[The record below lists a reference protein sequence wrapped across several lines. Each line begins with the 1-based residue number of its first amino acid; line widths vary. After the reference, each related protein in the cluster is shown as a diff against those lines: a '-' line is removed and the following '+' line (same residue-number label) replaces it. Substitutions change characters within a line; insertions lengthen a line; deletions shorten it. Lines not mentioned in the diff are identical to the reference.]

1 MYYYT
6 ARSVARLFAENGLE
20 LVDLMP
26 TDVHGG
32 SMVFF
37 GAAPGTWPVRGIV
50 AATIARERAILGDAL
65 LDLMPATLTRWRK
78 ETRALIDRFRETG
91 RSVWMYGGSAK
102 AATFINAV
110 GIDERDIRYCADST
124 PEKIGLFLPGTGIEI
139 RPEDEAI
146 AARPDYY
153 LVTAW
158 NYRNELIQKVR
169 AGGNRHSGFAVPFP
183 EVQVI
188 VTSAADL
195 YEQTAAAAGRSEAAE

>member
-1 MYYYT
+1 M
-6 ARSVARLFAENGLE
+6 
-20 LVDLMP
+20 
-26 TDVHGG
+26 
-32 SMVFF
+32 
-37 GAAPGTWPVRGIV
+37 RGIV

-65 LDLMPATLTRWRK
+65 LDLMPQTLQRWRK
-78 ETRALIDRFRETG
+78 ETRALLDRFRETG

-110 GIDERDIRYCADST
+110 GIDERDVRYCADST

-158 NYRNELIQKVR
+158 NYRNELVQKVR
-169 AGGNRHSGFAVPFP
+169 AGGNLHSGFAVPFP

-195 YEQTAAAAGRSEAAE
+195 YDQPAADRREAAE